1 MPIVSIR
8 HRTSYR
14 YRRPVGFGEHRMM
27 LRPLEA
33 HDQRLLSFEL
43 EVSPQPALL
52 REVHDATDAI
62 MSLARFGRRATELT
76 IVSRATVEH
85 TPRSPLDL
93 VAPDA
98 FVGDDLYDSDERVAL
113 SHAMQRRPLDDGA
126 LEAWARRFLRP
137 VGRTHAATWL
147 GDVTNAIRSE
157 LDYEV
162 RLKGEPQHPL
172 ATLQRGRG
180 SCRDFAVLMIEAA
193 RSLGFAAKFA
203 TGYVY
208 GPTSSRTRGHTHAWA
223 RIYLPG
229 GGWTDYD
236 PTNGLIGGDSLIR
249 TAVGVDS
256 SLTVPLHGSYRG
268 RSSDFLAMDVEI
280 GLAIEEARQPA
291 EHLRV
296 GARG

>member
-33 HDQRLLSFEL
+33 DDQRLLSFEL

-52 REVHDATDAI
+52 RQVHDATDAI
-62 MSLARFGRRATELT
+62 ISMARFG
-76 IVSRATVEH
+76 SRAPALTVVSQAKVEH
-85 TPRSPLDL
+85 TPGGSLDL

-98 FVGDDLYDSDERVAL
+98 FVGNDLYDSDERVAL
-113 SHAMQRRPLDDGA
+113 SHAMLRRIPDDGA

-147 GDVTNAIRSE
+147 GDVTHAIRSE

-162 RLKGEPQHPL
+162 RPKGEPQDPL
-172 ATLQRGRG
+172 TTLQRGRG

-203 TGYVY
+203 SGYVY
-208 GPTSSRTRGHTHAWA
+208 GPTTSQTQGHTHAWA
-223 RIYLPG
+223 RIYIPG

-236 PTNGLIGGDSLIR
+236 PTNGIIGGKGLIR
-249 TAVGVDS
+249 TAVGVDPR
-256 SLTVPLHGSYRG
+256 LVVPLHGSYRG
-268 RSSDFLAMDVEI
+268 RSSDFLTMEVEI
-280 GLAIEEARQPA
+280 EVAVEIAEQPA
-291 EHLRV
+291 GRLRV

>member
-14 YRRPVGFGEHRMM
+14 YRKPVGFGEHRMM

-62 MSLARFGRRATELT
+62 MSLARFGRRAAELT
-76 IVSRATVEH
+76 IVSQATVEH
-85 TPRSPLDL
+85 TPRNPLDL
-93 VAPDA
+93 VAADA
-98 FVGDDLYDSDERVAL
+98 FVGDDLYDSDEQVAL
-113 SHAMQRRPLDDGA
+113 SQARLRRTSDEGA
-126 LEAWARRFLRP
+126 LEVWARRFLRP
-137 VGRTHAATWL
+137 VGRTHVTTWL
-147 GDVTNAIRSE
+147 GDITHAIRSE
-157 LDYEV
+157 FEYEL
-162 RLKGEPQHPL
+162 RLKGEPQTPL
-172 ATLQRGRG
+172 TTLQRGRG
-180 SCRDFAVLMIEAA
+180 SCRDFALLMIEAA
-193 RSLGFAAKFA
+193 RSLGFAARFA
-203 TGYVY
+203 SGYVY
-208 GPTSSRTRGHTHAWA
+208 GPTSSQTQGHTHAWA

-236 PTNGLIGGDSLIR
+236 PTNGLIGGDNLIR
-249 TAVGVDS
+249 TAVGVDPT
-256 SLTVPLHGSYRG
+256 LTVPLHGAYRG
-268 RSSDFLAMDVEI
+268 RSSDFLAMGVEI
-280 GLAIEEARQPA
+280 DLAVEEARQPA